1 MARYRVSLARS
12 ATKQLR
18 AIDRTIAQRI
28 ILRLDSLAENPR
40 PAGCVRLQGA
50 RHLWRIRV
58 GDYRVVYEIDE
69 AERKVDV
76 SIIRH
81 RRDVYRL

>member
-12 ATKQLR
+12 ATKALR

-28 ILRLDSLAENPR
+28 VFRLDSLAENPR
-40 PAGCVRLQGA
+40 PPGCVRLQGA

-58 GDYRVVYEIDE
+58 GDYRVVYEIDD
-69 AERKVDV
+69 AQCRVDIG
-76 SIIRH
+76 IIRH